1 VGGTPEQD
9 GLLAPFFEKL
19 ADGPNHVSTHSCTM
33 EAKQLKSTPESGIWI
48 SARFTPVN
56 LLFWNQRVAVRKA
69 RPMIAPFCILGKPRG
84 SSQLS
89 DNGQFNTQ
97 SNTRL
102 RTSIPRIDLKHSFSF
117 TYVGGWLVP
126 KLHIS
131 KTMDIARPEFKQR
144 KRRKQA
150 LIVAGI
156 VLLVGIL
163 TAAVYRLKPA
173 APTVERGTVWTDTV
187 KRGSMLRQVRGIG
200 SLVPSQESV
209 LQIPA
214 ETEAN
219 VVRIR
224 MLPGSLVNVDTV
236 LLDMSN
242 PQVEQAAV
250 DAQLQWKAAQ
260 AEYQS
265 QRMKLESDL
274 MNQKAGAA
282 TVKADYNQT
291 QLQSQTDKSLYDLG
305 VISGLAY
312 KASKSK
318 ADELTIRNGLE
329 DQRLESTQK
338 SIDAQLSQLQAKM
351 DQMRVLAELKQKQLN
366 MLKVR
371 AGIEGVL
378 VELPL
383 HVGQHVS
390 PGTML
395 AKVVQPNHLMAEL
408 KVAETQAR
416 DVQIGE
422 PASVDTHN
430 GVIAGTVMRVDPAV
444 QNGTVTVDVKL
455 TGELPK
461 GARPDL
467 SVDGTIDLEKLD
479 NVLYVGRPA
488 FGQENSTISLFRLEG
503 NGRDAARV
511 PVKVGRASVNSI
523 QVIEGL
529 HEGDTVVLSDMS
541 RWDNTDRIRLQD

>member
-1 VGGTPEQD
+1 
-9 GLLAPFFEKL
+9 
-19 ADGPNHVSTHSCTM
+19 M
-33 EAKQLKSTPESGIWI
+33 ERELP
-48 SARFTPVN
+48 
-56 LLFWNQRVAVRKA
+56 LRVA
-69 RPMIAPFCILGKPRG
+69 
-84 SSQLS
+84 
-89 DNGQFNTQ
+89 
-97 SNTRL
+97 
-102 RTSIPRIDLKHSFSF
+102 
-117 TYVGGWLVP
+117 
-126 KLHIS
+126 
-131 KTMDIARPEFKQR
+131 MDIARPEFKQR
-144 KRRKQA
+144 KRRKQIA
-150 LIVAGI
+150 LISGI
-156 VLLVGIL
+156 VVVVAIL

-173 APTVERGTVWTDTV
+173 APSVERGTVWTDTV
-187 KRGSMLRQVRGIG
+187 RRGSMLRQVRGIG

-214 ETEAN
+214 ESEAT
-219 VVRIR
+219 VLRIR
-224 MLPGSLVNVDTV
+224 MLPGSLVKADSV

-250 DAQLQWKAAQ
+250 DANLQWKAAQ

-282 TVKADYNQT
+282 TVKADYNQS

-312 KASKSK
+312 RASKSK
-318 ADELTIRNGLE
+318 ADELTVRNDLE
-329 DQRLESTQK
+329 DQRLLSTQK
-338 SIDAQLSQLQAKM
+338 SIDAQLAELQAKV
-351 DQMRVLAELKQKQLN
+351 DQMRVLAELKQKQLDL
-366 MLKVR
+366 LKVR

-383 HVGQHVS
+383 HVGQHVT

-430 GVIAGTVMRVDPAV
+430 GVISGTVMRVDPGV

-455 TGELPK
+455 TGELPR

-467 SVDGTIDLEKLD
+467 SVDGTIDLERLE

-488 FGQENSTISLFRLEG
+488 FGQENSTISLFRLDA
-503 NGRDAARV
+503 NGRDANRV

>member
-1 VGGTPEQD
+1 LP
-9 GLLAPFFEKL
+9 
-19 ADGPNHVSTHSCTM
+19 H
-33 EAKQLKSTPESGIWI
+33 
-48 SARFTPVN
+48 
-56 LLFWNQRVAVRKA
+56 RK
-69 RPMIAPFCILGKPRG
+69 
-84 SSQLS
+84 
-89 DNGQFNTQ
+89 
-97 SNTRL
+97 
-102 RTSIPRIDLKHSFSF
+102 
-117 TYVGGWLVP
+117 V
-126 KLHIS
+126 
-131 KTMDIARPEFKQR
+131 MDIARPEFKER
-144 KRRKQA
+144 KRRRQIA
-150 LIVAGI
+150 
-156 VLLVGIL
+156 
-163 TAAVYRLKPA
+163 TAAVVIVVVAALTVVVYRLRPA
-173 APTVERGTVWTDTV
+173 APTVERGTVWTDSV

-214 ETEAN
+214 ETEATII
-219 VVRIR
+219 RIL
-224 MLPGSLVNVDTV
+224 MLPGSLVKADSV
-236 LLDMSN
+236 LVEMSD

-250 DAQLQWKAAQ
+250 DAHLQWKAAE

-282 TVKADYNQT
+282 TVKADYNTT
-291 QLQSQTDKSLYDLG
+291 QLQSQTDKALYDLG

-338 SIDAQLSQLQAKM
+338 AIDAQLAQLQAKV
-351 DQMRVLAELKQKQLN
+351 DQMRVLAELKQKQLDA
-366 MLKVR
+366 LKVR
-371 AGIEGVL
+371 AKIEGVL

-383 HVGQHVS
+383 HVGQHVT

-430 GVIAGTVMRVDPAV
+430 GVIVGSVMRVDPGV

-455 TGELPK
+455 VGELPK

-467 SVDGTIDLEKLD
+467 SVDGTIDLERLD

-488 FGQENSTISLFRLEG
+488 FGQENSTISLFRLDG
-503 NGRDAARV
+503 DGRDATRV